1 MFSGKTVLVTGGA
14 SGIGE
19 AAALRFAQEGATVV
33 VADLNVTGAEK
44 VASAIIAAGG
54 KAAAIAVDIASE
66 QSNADLFAECA
77 DRFGGL
83 DAAFLNAGILD
94 AWGPFENYQM
104 ASFDRMLNVNLRGTF
119 MGLKA
124 AMPVLRPGGAAVVTA
139 SLAGLLGLP
148 AAIGYSASKHA
159 LLGIVKSLA
168 EPYAR
173 HGLRVNA
180 VCPGSV
186 LTPMVGVTDALPLV
200 DPDALDAPVYRGS
213 LAPQHI
219 AEVALFLASRRAA
232 GINGLAVPVDAAF
245 TADFGDANP
254 E

>member
-1 MFSGKTVLVTGGA
+1 MFKNKTALVTGGA

-19 AAALRFAQEGATVV
+19 AAARRFAQEGATVV
-33 VADLNVTGAEK
+33 VADLNIAGAER
-44 VASAIIAAGG
+44 VAGAIVADGG
-54 KAAAIAVDIASE
+54 KAAAIALDIASE
-66 QSNADLFAECA
+66 ESNEALFATCR

-94 AWGPFENYQM
+94 TWSPFEDYKT
-104 ASFDRMLNVNLRGTF
+104 ASFDRMLAVNLRGTF
-119 MGLKA
+119 LGLKS

-148 AAIGYSASKHA
+148 PAVGYATAKHGM
-159 LLGIVKSLA
+159 LGIVKSLA
-168 EPYAR
+168 QPYAR

-186 LTPMVGVTDALPLV
+186 LTPMVGVTEAAALV
-200 DPDALDAPVYRGS
+200 DPDSLEAPPYRGD
-213 LAPQHI
+213 LQPQHI

-245 TADFGDANP
+245 TTDFGEANP

>member
-1 MFSGKTVLVTGGA
+1 MFGGKTALVTGGA

-33 VADLNVTGAEK
+33 VADLNIAGAER
-44 VASAIIAAGG
+44 VAGAIIAAGG
-54 KAAAIAVDIASE
+54 KAAAVAVDIASDE
-66 QSNADLFAECA
+66 ANQVLFSTCR

-94 AWGPFENYQM
+94 NWAEFEEYQT
-104 ASFDRMLNVNLRGTF
+104 ASFDRMLAVNLRGTF
-119 MGLKA
+119 LGLKA

-148 AAIGYSASKHA
+148 PAIGYSTAKHG

-168 EPYAR
+168 APYAR

-186 LTPMVGVTDALPLV
+186 LTPMVGVTEATPLV
-200 DPDALDAPVYRGS
+200 DPDTLEAPPYRGD
-213 LAPQHI
+213 LHPQHI

-245 TADFGDANP
+245 TADFGESNP